1 MISPPATPIGPHQP
15 SKLPLS
21 NSQQLTNCS
30 PAFPPQSGDSTRS
43 KDAFLFVSRIAG
55 HGARITGRLL
65 PRPIPN
71 VQRANALH
79 FASLLPY
86 LVSSLLRFF
95 VVPPISF
102 PCHTSEKSAHKSKY
116 CHTSENPLP
125 QVLCLPHIQDPPG
138 GSIGVFS
145 QDLNLKEESPAQL
158 HRFFASSLITGN
170 RIQALYFHTL
180 AHSFSQR

>member
-1 MISPPATPIGPHQP
+1 MILPPQPGPHQP

-30 PAFPPQSGDSTRS
+30 PASPPQSGDSTRS
-43 KDAFLFVSRIAG
+43 KDAFLFFSRIAG
-55 HGARITGRLL
+55 HGARLTGRLL

-79 FASLLPY
+79 FASLLPC
-86 LVSSLLRFF
+86 LLSSLLRYFA
-95 VVPPISF
+95 VPPNSF
-102 PCHTSEKSAHKSKY
+102 PCHRSEKSPANSKY

-145 QDLNLKEESPAQL
+145 QNLNPK
-158 HRFFASSLITGN
+158 
-170 RIQALYFHTL
+170 
-180 AHSFSQR
+180 